1 MLEALL
7 SNGDVNKNLL
17 HPLPLIK
24 WCISPSLFCTTAKT
38 HVCKHILY
46 AMHTVV
52 LQVLSQPSTWLILT
66 TLHFKHHW
74 SLQWAR
80 DILPCEDSSFA
91 VSCEQRQA
99 LKQHS
104 PRMESAFFFFCP
116 EHLPPVQT
124 SARTFWGWEEV
135 GVAYEIC
142 TSNYSFQIYGNDWFC
157 CIWLWKHQKKTHSL
171 KTWKVKK
178 GSLPVNKLLKKE
190 KCQTTEVQKNDFEYA
205 RQAGEYNML
214 SQQQFFRIG

>member
-1 MLEALL
+1 MLEALF

-17 HPLPLIK
+17 HPPPLIK

-38 HVCKHILY
+38 HVCKYILY

-91 VSCEQRQA
+91 VSCDRDKPWNNIHLEW
-99 LKQHS
+99 KVPFFS
-104 PRMESAFFFFCP
+104 PP

-124 SARTFWGWEEV
+124 SSRTFWGWEEV

-142 TSNYSFQIYGNDWFC
+142 TSNHSFQIYGNDCFC
-157 CIWLWKHQKKTHSL
+157 CIWLWMRQKKTHSL
-171 KTWKVKK
+171 KTWNVKK
-178 GSLPVNKLLKKE
+178 GSLPVNKLLKV
-190 KCQTTEVQKNDFEYA
+190 KCQTT
-205 RQAGEYNML
+205 
-214 SQQQFFRIG
+214 